1 MVFGGCDFAQRF
13 VDVSRKESQSFHAKM
28 RKVLNLWRKVSR
40 KKSQRFEFVGICEIC
55 GEICGEIFTQRFAK
69 FSRKGAQSSE
79 SVA

>member
-55 GEICGEIFTQRFAK
+55 GEIFTQRIAK
-69 FSRKGAQSSE
+69 FSRKDAQSSE